1 MNKKLKA
8 TIAMLMC
15 VATVGSVAACG
26 KKEEQPYDITK
37 RARTGWED
45 QKVYTMNDYTSQ
57 MPSQW
62 CTILSDDATDRNM
75 EGYMMSQFFEF
86 NYQYDADGN
95 IVSGGYTVNYSA
107 ATALEDVTEDYVGQY
122 GLTEEDA
129 EDGHHAF
136 KMTLRNDL
144 QWDDGT
150 PIKAQ
155 DFVYSMEQQL
165 SPNYLFETANNYY
178 TGNYII
184 HNSQEYVY
192 QGQSGWFAG
201 DTAHKT
207 YSTDLDSLLVFTL
220 GNKDEN
226 KDWDGATASV
236 RASIGLPASWT
247 AAEVAALL
255 VTASELEITAEAVA
269 ALQGK
274 TLAEIK
280 ADAALKATWD
290 AIIGWWQTEPNEE
303 LDFFVAEYT
312 YPQMNFSEVGY
323 FAASDYEL
331 VIVIDNTLNPLDA
344 QGNLTYEAGYYFSSW
359 PLVKKDVWE
368 ACEKAPVDGKGTY
381 TNTYA
386 TAVENSPSW
395 GPYKVTD
402 YQLDKSYT
410 IERNTKWYG
419 YGMDQYAKQYQTD
432 KIVCQKVEEWATAW
446 QLFQKGEV
454 DAIGMD
460 ASIAGDYRASRQ
472 AYFTPES
479 HTFDLNI
486 QSRANS
492 RTAERNN
499 LMLNYSEFRQAMSL
513 AFDRDDY
520 CAVNAPASQAALGL
534 LNDMYYYDVLNQG
547 IYRDT
552 EQAKTAILEAY
563 GATKTTDGKWKI
575 GDTLFNDIDD
585 AIDAMTGY
593 DVALARQKM
602 TEAYNKAKAAG
613 DYNDGEQIVLTYGIE
628 TENAT
633 TERVKN
639 WFQTS
644 LNNATK
650 GTPLE
655 GKITIVYFTFSSA
668 TWSDQFK
675 DGEYDL
681 CFGAWGSAAF
691 NPYYLLGETQITTS
705 NRYAKGW
712 DPEQVSLTITLSDG
726 VEHTYNLVEWNSNMQ
741 GKNDALL
748 NLTLAPYTMADR
760 LTVLGK
766 IEATVLQAYYT
777 LPVYSYTSAALMS
790 YKTDYVSYEY
800 NTFMGFGGL
809 RYMTYN
815 FDDTE
820 WASFVSSKG
829 GTLNYKFARD

>member
-26 KKEEQPYDITK
+26 KDNSSSSPIKG
-37 RARTGWED
+37 AGTGWD
-45 QKVYTMNDYTSQ
+45 DPKMYTMLDYTGQ
-57 MPSQW
+57 MPNQW
-62 CTILSDDATDRNM
+62 CSITNSDATNRDM
-75 EGYMMSQFFEF
+75 EGYMMSEFFEF

-107 ATALEDVTEDYVGQY
+107 ATALEDVTDDYVGQY

-129 EDGHHAF
+129 EEGHHAF

-144 QWDDGT
+144 KWDDGT

-165 SPNYLFETANNYY
+165 SPKYLFDGASNYY

-184 HNSQEYVY
+184 HNSQEYVL

-201 DTAHKT
+201 DTAYKT

-220 GNKDEN
+220 GNKNEN
-226 KDWDGATASV
+226 EAWDGATASV
-236 RASIGLPASWT
+236 RASIGFPASWT
-247 AAEVAALL
+247 AAQVADFLIQNG
-255 VTASELEITAEAVA
+255 LESTAEAVA

-280 ADAALKATWD
+280 ADATLKATWD
-290 AIIGWWQTEPNEE
+290 AIIGWWKTEPNEE

-312 YPQMNFSEVGY
+312 YPKMNFSEVGY

-419 YGMDQYAKQYQTD
+419 YGMDQYAGQYQTD
-432 KIVCQKVEEWATAW
+432 KIECQYIIEWSTAW
-446 QLFQKGEV
+446 QLFQKGEIN
-454 DAIGMD
+454 AIGMD
-460 ASIAGDYRASRQ
+460 ASIASEYRSSSR
-472 AYFTPES
+472 AYFTPDTY
-479 HTFDLNI
+479 TFDLNI
-486 QSRANS
+486 QSIATA
-492 RTAERNN
+492 RTQDRNN
-499 LMLNYSEFRQAMSL
+499 LMLNYPEFRQAMSL
-513 AFDRDDY
+513 AFDRDNY
-520 CAVNAPASQAALGL
+520 CAVNSPSSQGALGL
-534 LNDMYYYDVLNQG
+534 LNSMYYYDVANQG
-547 IYRDT
+547 VYRET

-628 TENAT
+628 EENAN
-633 TERVKN
+633 TERVKK

-668 TWSDQFK
+668 TWSEQFGN
-675 DGEYDL
+675 GEYDL

-691 NPYYLLGETQITTS
+691 NPYYLLGETQIS
-705 NRYAKGW
+705 ANNRYAKGW
-712 DPEQVSLTITLSDG
+712 DPDAVSLTITLSDG
-726 VEHTYNLVEWNSNMQ
+726 EEHTYNLNQWNSNMQ
-741 GKNDALL
+741 GKSDALL
-748 NLTLAPYTMADR
+748 NLTVGEWTEQDR

-766 IEATVLQAYYT
+766 IEAAVLQAYYT
-777 LPVYSYTSAALMS
+777 IPVYARTSAALMS

-800 NTFMGFGGL
+800 NTFMGYGGL
-809 RYMTYN
+809 RYMSYN
-815 FDDTE
+815 YDDTE
-820 WASFVSSKG
+820 WAEFVAAQG
-829 GTLNYKFARD
+829 DMLDYKSAQ